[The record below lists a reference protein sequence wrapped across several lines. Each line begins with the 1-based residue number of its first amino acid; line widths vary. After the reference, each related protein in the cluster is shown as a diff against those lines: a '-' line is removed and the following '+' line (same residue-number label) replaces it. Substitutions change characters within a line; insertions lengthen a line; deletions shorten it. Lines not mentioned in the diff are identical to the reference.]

1 MKVVVIGGG
10 PAGMMAAITSAKQG
24 NNVILLEKMKT
35 CGRKLLITGKGRCN
49 ITSSLPMDK
58 FIENIPENGKFLYS
72 AFKNFTN
79 QDIIMMLKNNNVLV
93 KEERGNRIFPVSDKS
108 MDVLKAFE
116 NEMKKNN
123 IKIYTET
130 EVEEIQTEN
139 GSVCKV
145 IYINKNSHKE
155 EISADKV
162 ILATGG
168 KSYPLTGSTGDG
180 YKIAKKLGHN
190 VTKINGS
197 LVPLISKNA
206 DLQLCQEMQ
215 GLSLRN
221 ISMKIVDTEKNKKI
235 YEDFGELLFTH
246 FGVSGPTVLSSSA
259 HILRYKNVEEL
270 LQKGKIKL
278 QIDLKPALNE
288 EKLNL
293 RLLLD
298 FEKFKNK
305 QIINSLYELL
315 PRKIIE
321 PVIRKA
327 KIKNEKRINEITKKE
342 REDLVHVIKC
352 FEITISGFRPIDEA
366 IITRGGINI
375 KEINPKT
382 MESKLVKG
390 LYFAGEIIDVDA
402 YTGGFNLQIAYST
415 GYTAGLNS
423 NLRVKK

>member
-24 NNVILLEKMKT
+24 NDVILLEKMKS

-72 AFKNFTN
+72 VFKNFTN
-79 QDIIMMLKNNNVLV
+79 QDIITLLKENNVNV
-93 KEERGNRIFPVSDKS
+93 KEERGNRIFPLSDRS
-108 MDVLKAFE
+108 LDVLQAFE

-123 IKIYTET
+123 VKIYTET
-130 EVEEIQTEN
+130 EVKEIKTKDN
-139 GSVCKV
+139 AVNKV
-145 IYINKNSHKE
+145 IYLNKRSGIVE
-155 EISADKV
+155 EILTEKV

-180 YKIAKKLGHN
+180 YNIAKELGHTI
-190 VTKINGS
+190 TKISGS
-197 LVPLISKNA
+197 LVPLISKNE
-206 DLQLCQEMQ
+206 DLQLCQAMQ

-221 ISMKIVDTEKNKKI
+221 ISMKIVDEEKNKKI

-246 FGVSGPTVLSSSA
+246 FGVSGPTILSSSA

-270 LQKGKIKL
+270 LKKGKIKL

-293 RLLLD
+293 RLLRD
-298 FEKFKNK
+298 FDKFKNM
-305 QIINSLYELL
+305 QIINSLNELL
-315 PRKIIE
+315 PKKMIE
-321 PVIRKA
+321 PVIKKA
-327 KIKNEKRINEITKKE
+327 KIKNEKRINEITKQE
-342 REDLVHVIKC
+342 RENLIRVIKC
-352 FEITISGFRPIDEA
+352 FEITISGFRPIEEA
-366 IITRGGINI
+366 IITRGGINV

-382 MESKLVKG
+382 MESKLIEG

-423 NLRVKK
+423 N

>member
-24 NNVILLEKMKT
+24 NDVILLEKMKS

-72 AFKNFTN
+72 VFKNFTN
-79 QDIIMMLKNNNVLV
+79 QDIITLLKENNVNV
-93 KEERGNRIFPVSDKS
+93 KEERGNRIFPLSDRS
-108 MDVLKAFE
+108 LDVLQAFE

-123 IKIYTET
+123 VKIYTET
-130 EVEEIQTEN
+130 EVKEIKTKDN
-139 GSVCKV
+139 AVNKV
-145 IYINKNSHKE
+145 IYLNKRSGIVE
-155 EISADKV
+155 EILTEKV

-180 YKIAKKLGHN
+180 YNIAKELGHTI
-190 VTKINGS
+190 TKISGS
-197 LVPLISKNA
+197 LVPLISKNE
-206 DLQLCQEMQ
+206 DLQLCQAMQ

-221 ISMKIVDTEKNKKI
+221 ISMKIVDEEKNKKI

-246 FGVSGPTVLSSSA
+246 FGVSGPTILSSSA

-270 LQKGKIKL
+270 LKKGKIKL

-293 RLLLD
+293 RLLRD
-298 FEKFKNK
+298 FDKFKNK
-305 QIINSLYELL
+305 QIINSLNELL
-315 PRKIIE
+315 PKKMIE
-321 PVIRKA
+321 PVIKKA
-327 KIKNEKRINEITKKE
+327 KIKNEKRINEITKQE
-342 REDLVHVIKC
+342 RENLIRVIKC
-352 FEITISGFRPIDEA
+352 FEITISGFRPIEEA
-366 IITRGGINI
+366 IITRGGINV

-382 MESKLVKG
+382 MESKLINN

-415 GYTAGLNS
+415 GVTAGLN
-423 NLRVKK
+423 

>member
-24 NNVILLEKMKT
+24 NDVILLEKMKS

-49 ITSSLPMDK
+49 ITSSLPIDK

-72 AFKNFTN
+72 VFKNFTN
-79 QDIIMMLKNNNVLV
+79 QDIITLLKENNVNV
-93 KEERGNRIFPVSDKS
+93 KEERGNRIFPLSDRS
-108 MDVLKAFE
+108 LDVLQAFE

-123 IKIYTET
+123 VKIYTET
-130 EVEEIQTEN
+130 EVKEIKTKDN
-139 GSVCKV
+139 AVNKV
-145 IYINKNSHKE
+145 IYLNKRSGIVE
-155 EISADKV
+155 EILTEKV

-180 YKIAKKLGHN
+180 YNIAKELGHTI
-190 VTKINGS
+190 TKISGS
-197 LVPLISKNA
+197 LVPLISKNE
-206 DLQLCQEMQ
+206 DLQLCQAMQ

-221 ISMKIVDTEKNKKI
+221 ISMKIVDEEKNKKI

-246 FGVSGPTVLSSSA
+246 FGVSGPTILSSSA

-270 LQKGKIKL
+270 LKKVKIKL

-293 RLLLD
+293 RLLRD
-298 FEKFKNK
+298 FDKFKNK
-305 QIINSLYELL
+305 QIINSLNELL
-315 PRKIIE
+315 PKKMIE
-321 PVIRKA
+321 PVIKKA
-327 KIKNEKRINEITKKE
+327 KIKNEKRINEITKQE
-342 REDLVHVIKC
+342 RENLIRVIKC
-352 FEITISGFRPIDEA
+352 FEITISGFRPIEEA
-366 IITRGGINI
+366 IITRGGINV

-382 MESKLVKG
+382 MESKLIEG

-423 NLRVKK
+423 N